1 MKIKE
6 IKEKKSK
13 IKEIK
18 KEEHIKENESNL
30 DDFIEDDI
38 EQFLEEEFIEEKDD
52 SERPLESEEE
62 QPFIQSLEDTVV
74 DAPLIS
80 NPENEKQKKDFY
92 QTGDDSATNDFY
104 SGKNNGD
111 NFYSKSN
118 NLYGIPNEE
127 GELTNRGRQEEA
139 SDNFYNFVIEKQ
151 ERFGEIHSERGS
163 QLELKG
169 VNGVFNKKDSRK
181 PDEKYV
187 NPKNY

>member
-38 EQFLEEEFIEEKDD
+38 EQFLEEEFIEEK
-52 SERPLESEEE
+52 
-62 QPFIQSLEDTVV
+62 PFIQSLEDTVV